1 MKIYSDSNY
10 WLEFL
15 TDSKTLKFNWK
26 EGHEKMSYEDFQE
39 ACSNFIGHGFE
50 FRAKNI
56 LIDVRNFKLQLP
68 PEFPE
73 WQHNEHHPR
82 YHKLGI
88 EKVVYL
94 MPEQALE
101 NAKETNVEEAGFAQ
115 RNFSDEVEAMK
126 WFNNQV

>member
-1 MKIYSDSNY
+1 MLVYSDSNY
-10 WLEFL
+10 KVELFK
-15 TDSKTLKFNWK
+15 DSNMLRFGWHD
-26 EGHEKMSYEDFQE
+26 GHESMTYEDFQE

-50 FRAKNI
+50 YGAKNI

-73 WQHNEHHPR
+73 WQREEHHPR

-94 MPEQALE
+94 MPEAALE
-101 NAKETNVEEAGFAQ
+101 NTKEMDKEEAGFEQ
-115 RNFSDEVEAMK
+115 KNFSEESKALE
-126 WFNNQV
+126 WFIN